1 MTRQRLV
8 ALDGGTYYHR
18 ESLCGDR
25 YRRFF
30 DDVWYAPELA
40 GRPLDGVDC
49 LLVTDRINPRLMIA
63 ARDPVAAFLRRGGFV
78 VAMGETH
85 PEHWLPSIDWHY
97 RPTNFWWWRTPG
109 ATQGL
114 VAPAPLHGLMRAM
127 TVDDANWHYHG
138 VFRPPPGTEVAI
150 ALEGDGG
157 ALLYDDQVTT
167 PGRMLV
173 TSLDPFFHHGSNF
186 MPATTRFLDRFLP
199 WLRAEA
205 DAWRR

>member
-1 MTRQRLV
+1 MKSPRLV

-18 ESLCGDR
+18 EALYGDR

-30 DDVWYAPELA
+30 DDIWYAPELTH
-40 GRPLDGVDC
+40 RSLDAVHC

-63 ARDPVAAFLRRGGFV
+63 AKDLVAAFLRCGGFV

-85 PEHWLPSIDWHY
+85 PERWLPGIEWAY

-114 VAPAPLHGLMRAM
+114 VAPAPLHSLMRVM
-127 TVDDANWHYHG
+127 TLDDANWHYHG
-138 VFRPPPGTEVAI
+138 VFTAPAGAEIAI
-150 ALEGDGG
+150 ALDHDRGT
-157 ALLYDDQVTT
+157 LLYDDRVTT

-199 WLRAEA
+199 WLRAQV
-205 DAWRR
+205 DAE